1 MAARLGPWLSSALL
15 GLCVG
20 AIWEAFGNMVLW
32 TLASP
37 QALVYGLALV
47 AWFFL
52 GIAMAAYLH
61 LIERFLPRA
70 KTVLK
75 PLAGPVALIAEG
87 LTRELGLISYPT
99 VGLSIRGVP
108 LYMMTGWLILVYVM
122 DWLACHREKPA

>member
-1 MAARLGPWLSSALL
+1 M
-15 GLCVG
+15 
-20 AIWEAFGNMVLW
+20 FLW

-52 GIAMAAYLH
+52 GIAMAAYLRF
-61 LIERFLPRA
+61 IERFLPRA
-70 KTVLK
+70 KTGLK
-75 PLAGPVALIAEG
+75 PLVGPAALIAAG
-87 LTRELGLISYPT
+87 LTREVGLISYPN
-99 VGLSIRGVP
+99 VGLSICGVP